1 MNVKSDS
8 EIRGAYEEMME
19 SMSRLVRSR
28 NAASAI
34 LWSDIY
40 GWIEPGHSAWKA
52 DFCGILAQKIASG
65 YNPAANNPSYYQE
78 IQIGY
83 AFGKSIDELGEY
95 WKELIREEKAFR
107 LRLLLGWLKV
117 YYEVIMPYVKNEMVD
132 WFSEAGQGHPELT
145 PTLKPYR
152 EHRIG
157 IKTTMQIIE
166 TALDI
171 WSLQNKND
179 HEDM

>member
-1 MNVKSDS
+1 MNIKSDS

-28 NAASAI
+28 KAASVI

-65 YNPAANNPSYYQE
+65 YSSAANNPSYYQE

-95 WKELIREEKAFR
+95 WKAFSSRISSFQYSPSSSIDLPKAYPFR
-107 LRLLLGWLKV
+107 
-117 YYEVIMPYVKNEMVD
+117 
-132 WFSEAGQGHPELT
+132 S
-145 PTLKPYR
+145 
-152 EHRIG
+152 
-157 IKTTMQIIE
+157 
-166 TALDI
+166 
-171 WSLQNKND
+171 S
-179 HEDM
+179 